1 MLDFIAM
8 QHLSPLEL
16 QSMLGRADLTL
27 LDVRMPEEIE
37 IASIPGALQIP
48 MHEIP
53 QRLGDLNQ
61 SSCIVVL
68 CHHGV
73 RSEQVARLLERSGFS
88 DVSHLAGG
96 IDRWADEIDPSMPR
110 Y

>member
-1 MLDFIAM
+1 MRDLK
-8 QHLSPLEL
+8 PLEL
-16 QSMLGRADLTL
+16 QRILADDRVVL
-27 LDVRMPEEIE
+27 LDVRMPEEVA
-37 IASIPGALQIP
+37 IASLPGSLHIP
-48 MHEIP
+48 MHEVP
-53 QRLGDLNQ
+53 QRLGDLDRA
-61 SSCIVVL
+61 SRIIVL

-73 RSEQVARLLERSGFS
+73 RSERVARLLERSGFT